1 MQQLTYNQIEDLKT
15 RRDILLL
22 LTDFVVIANYFTEEQ
37 KAIVETYRQELRDF
51 ETNDYM
57 IKPLPNFLKLSRVYK
72 TLTANL
78 K

>member
-22 LTDFVVIANYFTEEQ
+22 LTDFVVISNYFTEEQ

-57 IKPLPNFLKLSRVYK
+57 IKPLPSFLKLSRVYK